1 MNWVPARPWSCP
13 PSVSPNSLDHG
24 LHVHLQTRR
33 SRPPSASP
41 NSSITASRCISH
53 LARSGLPSVSPVSL
67 DYCLQVR
74 TIMASNCI
82 SKLAR
87 SRPPS
92 ASLSSLDLSVQ
103 VHLLTCSIM
112 ASKWIS
118 EFTQS
123 PSPTASQTRSIKNI
137 FKEGRRL
144 YGDTGVTEVD
154 RVTGSIYSADRSQS
168 RYSVSRWVAI
178 QIHRYIDEN
187 TNWIHDCDSRCS
199 QTSRRRSRVL
209 QGLSSIARRCVN
221 GFSITAVPAK
231 SVTHVSFWWYIYVA
245 TK

>member
-1 MNWVPARPWSCP
+1 M
-13 PSVSPNSLDHG
+13 
-24 LHVHLQTRR
+24 HLQTRR

-187 TNWIHDCDSRCS
+187 TN
-199 QTSRRRSRVL
+199 
-209 QGLSSIARRCVN
+209 
-221 GFSITAVPAK
+221 
-231 SVTHVSFWWYIYVA
+231 
-245 TK
+245 